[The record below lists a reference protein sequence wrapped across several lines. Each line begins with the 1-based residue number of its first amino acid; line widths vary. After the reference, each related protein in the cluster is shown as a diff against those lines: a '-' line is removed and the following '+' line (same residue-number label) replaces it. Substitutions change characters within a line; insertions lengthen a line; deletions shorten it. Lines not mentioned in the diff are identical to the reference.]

1 MDSHQYHQHRLE
13 EATQLL
19 QNTSNDSEYSPYIP
33 ELLARLDAIAALGNI
48 PNIES
53 TKYHAQQKVV
63 KTMQCTSLDAMPVVW
78 TFAWSIRHN
87 DTRLLEKLISLQP
100 LGIEGFQDE
109 LQHDGPGSD
118 GIGSQ
123 TAQPCTPSL
132 AREGVSESSQHSTS
146 QLYRPQLHAYETSR
160 ECLEQGPSS
169 QLAEHPKA
177 DTSPDGPYENGTD
190 HEMSNDEVNPNNSNR
205 LNTSALIADYQQTI
219 CALQELQSAKNG
231 HKREY
236 TKSQARNHKAKTVL
250 RTGGD
255 EEWLEEKYVML
266 EEGYQAGSDMT
277 HISGLLRSERRD
289 EKTIVEQVR

>member
-78 TFAWSIRHN
+78 TFAWSIRHS

-109 LQHDGPGSD
+109 
-118 GIGSQ
+118 
-123 TAQPCTPSL
+123 
-132 AREGVSESSQHSTS
+132 VSESFQHSTF